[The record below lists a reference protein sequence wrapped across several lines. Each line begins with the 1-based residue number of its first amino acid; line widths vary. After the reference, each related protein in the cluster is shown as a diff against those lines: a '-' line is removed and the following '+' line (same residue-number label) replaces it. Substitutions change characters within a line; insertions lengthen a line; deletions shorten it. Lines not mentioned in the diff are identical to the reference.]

1 MSRGRLMGA
10 AVAGAMLL
18 GVAAVVY
25 WPPGALLPAA
35 TPQPAARIDGRVSLA
50 PGSGPAPEGTTVV
63 VYAYAIDGPQV
74 PLAVLRRPATALPLD
89 FRLDDSLAVSAGHHL
104 SSTQLLVIGARLGV
118 GGEALSQVGDWLAG
132 SQKVAPGAHGVQ
144 LVLQPPPR

>member
-1 MSRGRLMGA
+1 MGA

-18 GVAAVVY
+18 GVAAAVL
-25 WPPGALLPAA
+25 WPTDDPLPAA
-35 TPQPAARIDGRVSLA
+35 TPEPAARIDGRVSLA
-50 PGSGPAPEGTTVV
+50 PGSGPAPEGSTVV
-63 VYAYAIDGPQV
+63 VYAYAVDGLQM

-89 FRLDDSLAVSAGHHL
+89 FRLDDSLAVSAEHHL
-104 SSTQLLVIGARLGV
+104 SDVQQLVVGARLGV

-132 SQKVAPGAHGVQ
+132 SQKVAPGAQGVQ